1 MTRRKIWAVRAEVRR
16 ITRKAMRR
24 GYYRDVALIRA
35 VGFAERGRMDK
46 DRFLAAE
53 KSLSAAAE
61 KQIKLY
67 KPIVLERVAN
77 RFKDL
82 GEAEDWFD
90 SGRISGYGDLSPADL
105 VRQGHADW
113 VVEAID
119 AINAGVFA

>member
-1 MTRRKIWAVRAEVRR
+1 
-16 ITRKAMRR
+16 MRR

-35 VGFAERGRMDK
+35 VGFAERSGMAK

-61 KQIKLY
+61 KQIELY

-105 VRQGHADW
+105 VRKGHADW